1 MVAHALLL
9 AAGRLRGVALR
20 ALGRGAVNDVIP
32 FALGVML
39 ILMLV
44 LLVPDVIPVAFIP
57 RVAAVPILRSRT
69 SLGDRGL
76 LLCRMACWLLMA
88 GGMMACRGARA

>member
-1 MVAHALLL
+1 VVAHALLL

-20 ALGRGAVNDVIP
+20 ALGRGAVNDVTP

-44 LLVPDVIPVAFIP
+44 LFVPDVVPAFIP

-88 GGMMACRGARA
+88 GGLMACRCAGA